1 VSDYHHLTRRDFVRD
16 GALGAL
22 VVGATVSAPLP
33 ALSEAA
39 GEKSLVAIVRDE
51 KVQGADNKIDT
62 AVLKKML
69 DDLVMAV
76 TGESSGAA
84 AWKKLVKPE
93 DTVGLV
99 STTHLLK
106 THSELTEAVTAAVK
120 DAGVP
125 ADKILSVQ
133 GKKALLGQCTALITL
148 PALKAHYLTGISTVF
163 KMYISLGEKPASTYH
178 KDNSGALASIWLE
191 PALKGKTRI
200 VIVDALRPLCA
211 QGPQIDPKYL
221 WNYNGL
227 MASTDPVALEA
238 TALKIIMAQR
248 KIVKGEPWELS
259 PPALCVAAA
268 DKEYKLG
275 TSDPAKITV
284 KVIGW
289 EKDALV

>member
-1 VSDYHHLTRRDFVRD
+1 MSDYHHLTRRDFVRD

-69 DDLVMAV
+69 DDVVMAV

-106 THSELTEAVTAAVK
+106 THPELTEAVTAAVK